1 MTGYGLPSGT
11 QIFYGAKGFPQWV
24 YDLAGAF
31 GLQAS
36 TYPGHQCGNRAESG
50 YAPNPSGLNR
60 GIDWTGSVASMQ
72 RFAEYLLT
80 VKDSLEQVIWENPE
94 TGSRVGVAGGQDVS
108 RSSYFASD
116 FSGHRDHVHTRQSKP
131 IPLPGAAAVQ
141 KPSRRPAFD
150 ETPIWSN
157 NTSPRHGTKVDLFI
171 LHTQEGGDG
180 DAAALARWM
189 NNNQVSYHYTVST
202 GRQRVSV
209 IDVVDTDLA
218 SWSVLSANPRSINL
232 CFAGSRASWKR
243 ADWLA
248 NRNSIEVAA
257 YLAVQ
262 DCRKYGIPTTVIA
275 PPYVRGAGITDHNYV
290 TEVLKDGSHTD
301 VGRGFPWDVFLEYVT
316 LYADETPSTPT
327 IPATPGGFLMALT
340 EAEQRELLDLARKQ
354 SGILRV
360 SRSPVRRL
368 GEGPT
373 QTITGFEWSTDGS
386 VHLLLVELLASLGH
400 PPTLS
405 LLNEVANADP
415 TAYPDRQEDRKIAQA
430 ILNKL
435 QMNQAASTPVV
446 YQQLPPAPA
455 PAPAVAPAPA
465 AVEAAPPAAPA
476 PAAPAGDGN
485 LFGDMNELRG
495 QIHQI
500 TESLAALSNSFLGR
514 K

>member
-1 MTGYGLPSGT
+1 MSYGLPSGT
-11 QIFYGAKGFPQWV
+11 TIYYGASGFPQWV
-24 YDLAGAF
+24 YDLADAF
-31 GLQAS
+31 GLKAS
-36 TYPGHQCGNRAESG
+36 TYANHQTGNRAEKG
-50 YAPNPSGLNR
+50 YAPNPSNLNR

-80 VKDSLEQVIWENPE
+80 VKEYVEQAIWENPE
-94 TGSRVGVAGGQDVS
+94 TGSKIGIAGGQDVS

-116 FSGHRDHVHTRQSKP
+116 FSGHRDHVHTRQSRP
-131 IPLPGAAAVQ
+131 IPLPNFAESA
-141 KPSRRPAFD
+141 SRRPDFD

-157 NTSPRHGTKVDLFI
+157 NVSSRNGTKIDLFI

-180 DAAALARWM
+180 DPAALARWM
-189 NNNQVSYHYTVST
+189 NGHSVSYHYTVST

-218 SWSVLSANPRSINL
+218 SWSVLSANSRSINL

-290 TEVLKDGSHTD
+290 TEVLRDGSHTD
-301 VGRGFPWDVFLEYVT
+301 VGPNFPWDVFLEYVT
-316 LYADETPSTPT
+316 LYADETPSAPT
-327 IPATPGGFLMALT
+327 TPGGFLMALT
-340 EAEQRELLDLARKQ
+340 DAEQRELLDLARQ
-354 SGILRV
+354 EAGYRRV
-360 SRSPVRRL
+360 SRSPLRHL

-373 QTITGFEWSTDGS
+373 ETISGFAWNTDAN
-386 VHLLLVELLASLGH
+386 VHILVVELLASLGH
-400 PPTLS
+400 PQTLA
-405 LLNEVANADP
+405 LLAEVANADP
-415 TAYPDRQEDRKIAQA
+415 RAYPDRQEDRKMAQA

-435 QMNQAASTPVV
+435 QMGEAAKVAAPQSVPAAPEPQLTLPLDLPEPTP
-446 YQQLPPAPA
+446 PPAPK
-455 PAPAVAPAPA
+455 AVPTGG
-465 AVEAAPPAAPA
+465 
-476 PAAPAGDGN
+476 GD
-485 LFGDMNELRG
+485 LYQSMDELRS
-495 QIHQI
+495 QIQKI
-500 TESLAALSNSFLGR
+500 TESLAALSNSFLGG